1 MPVIE
6 HESQQF
12 ELSHMEEQKLNEFQ
26 MITSFPGEELPNVIK
41 LLKNHSWQ
49 LEHALGR
56 YFDGNW
62 KDNLELAPAEPPL
75 AQQEHQTNIDEIH
88 AQMAPNFMM
97 PHSNLI
103 PKLPIINRLPH
114 DYKEKFQIVGLNNSK
129 DHNAYSGNAV
139 LVILMFLPNI
149 ILKVGIQVLSWIG
162 LLLSYG
168 LGLNLHRDKL
178 AKAFEIPDRPNL
190 ERSPEEIKKDIYEV
204 LGESAEG
211 LLSLRSERS
220 FNEIYDDC
228 EANYKFMLL
237 VFLGPVSG
245 EETNNSSRMF
255 LEHILGHPSTISLLK
270 KHKDRL
276 EIYIST
282 VNDPECWAI
291 TRQMKLKYS
300 LECLMVANVLNG
312 NGSVNGIQRMSL
324 LSSLRVKT
332 LRKFQDSLKS
342 TLSRYT
348 PELVVSLTEMHEL
361 DMARKIKE
369 MQDHAYQESLQRD
382 KVKQE
387 QRKQSKLEEEQNRL
401 RELREKE
408 IAKMKKASYHL
419 SMLKE
424 SLKLLNEQACDP
436 GEKLASIQ
444 IRTSDGNRIV
454 RKFRASNS
462 LRDIYL
468 TIASHLYL
476 DHHLTD
482 KDSLFEAFI
491 NKIKKLCE
499 DKEIP
504 FFKDNDIFQDE
515 DALRNYTLTDIEK
528 MITKELGNISK
539 DVDYDIDFD
548 FELVSPFPRCHIPDD
563 ADTELKSLIQ
573 LWPNG
578 SLLVESLQDEN
589 SLGEDDCSDEE

>member
-1 MPVIE
+1 
-6 HESQQF
+6 
-12 ELSHMEEQKLNEFQ
+12 
-26 MITSFPGEELPNVIK
+26 
-41 LLKNHSWQ
+41 
-49 LEHALGR
+49 
-56 YFDGNW
+56 
-62 KDNLELAPAEPPL
+62 
-75 AQQEHQTNIDEIH
+75 
-88 AQMAPNFMM
+88 
-97 PHSNLI
+97 
-103 PKLPIINRLPH
+103 
-114 DYKEKFQIVGLNNSK
+114 
-129 DHNAYSGNAV
+129 
-139 LVILMFLPNI
+139 
-149 ILKVGIQVLSWIG
+149 
-162 LLLSYG
+162 
-168 LGLNLHRDKL
+168 
-178 AKAFEIPDRPNL
+178 
-190 ERSPEEIKKDIYEV
+190 
-204 LGESAEG
+204 
-211 LLSLRSERS
+211 
-220 FNEIYDDC
+220 
-228 EANYKFMLL
+228 MLL

-419 SMLKE
+419 SL
-424 SLKLLNEQACDP
+424 
-436 GEKLASIQ
+436 I
-444 IRTSDGNRIV
+444 
-454 RKFRASNS
+454 
-462 LRDIYL
+462 
-468 TIASHLYL
+468 
-476 DHHLTD
+476 
-482 KDSLFEAFI
+482 
-491 NKIKKLCE
+491 
-499 DKEIP
+499 
-504 FFKDNDIFQDE
+504 
-515 DALRNYTLTDIEK
+515 
-528 MITKELGNISK
+528 
-539 DVDYDIDFD
+539 
-548 FELVSPFPRCHIPDD
+548 HI
-563 ADTELKSLIQ
+563 
-573 LWPNG
+573 
-578 SLLVESLQDEN
+578 
-589 SLGEDDCSDEE
+589 